1 MFSRFQHMTAVVKD
15 PKRLR
20 PVCPPWTNGIA
31 AADARPLH
39 AASRHRLRFASMT
52 HQFPSLSPE
61 QKKELSDIAQKIVAP
76 GKGILA
82 ADESTGTMGK
92 RLQMINV
99 ENNEENRRYFRDL
112 LFSVE
117 PIANSIGGVIC
128 FHETLYQKADSGK
141 FFPQAIKDKGIVVG
155 IKVDKGTANLS
166 GTDGETTTQG
176 LDGLSER
183 CAQYKKDGCD
193 FAKWRSVLKISDGCP
208 SALAIAENAN
218 VLARYAS
225 ICQQNGLVPI
235 VEPEI
240 LPDGAHDL
248 KRCQYV
254 TEKVL
259 AAVYKALS
267 DHHVYLEG
275 TLLKPNMVTAGHS
288 CTKKFTPQEVAMAT
302 VTALR
307 RTVPSAVPGICF
319 LSGGQSEEEASLN
332 LNAINQMPLLRPWKL
347 TFSYGRALQA
357 SALAA
362 WQGKPANKAAAQ
374 QAFSTRAKINGMA
387 SKGEYNPSGSADQS
401 SMQSL
406 YTASYVY

>member
-1 MFSRFQHMTAVVKD
+1 
-15 PKRLR
+15 
-20 PVCPPWTNGIA
+20 
-31 AADARPLH
+31 
-39 AASRHRLRFASMT
+39 MT

-61 QKKELSDIAQKIVAP
+61 QKKELSDIAQRIVAP

-92 RLQMINV
+92 RLQKINV
-99 ENNEENRRYFRDL
+99 ENTEENRRFFRDL
-112 LFSVE
+112 LFSVDAS
-117 PIANSIGGVIC
+117 IADSVGGVIF
-128 FHETLYQKADSGK
+128 FHETLYQKADSGVL
-141 FFPQAIKDKGIVVG
+141 FPQVIKGKGIVVG
-155 IKVDKGTANLS
+155 IKVDKGTAGLN

-193 FAKWRSVLKISDGCP
+193 FAKWRCVLKISDGCP

-240 LPDGAHDL
+240 LPDGDHDL
-248 KRCQYV
+248 QRCQYV

-275 TLLKPNMVTAGHS
+275 TLLKPNMVLAGHS
-288 CTKKFTPQEVAMAT
+288 CTRKYTPQEVAMAT
-302 VTALR
+302 VSALR
-307 RTVPSAVPGICF
+307 RTVPAAVPGITF

-332 LNAINQMPLLRPWKL
+332 LNAINQVPLHRPWKL
-347 TFSYGRALQA
+347 SFSYGRALQA
-357 SALAA
+357 STLAA
-362 WQGKPANKAAAQ
+362 WNGQKANKEAAQ
-374 QAFSTRAKINGMA
+374 KVFCNRAKINGLA
-387 SKGEYNPSGSADQS
+387 SKGEYNPTGTMDKSA
-401 SMQSL
+401 MQSL